1 MAQDARTVIAN
12 ASKAMGTDTVKS
24 IQYSGTGWNAG
35 VGQSFS
41 PADDWP
47 RFDITAYT
55 RTIDY
60 DARTSYEDLTRRQ
73 GNNPPRGGGGTP
85 IQGDQ
90 RAITVVNGNYA
101 WNVNG
106 ANIAPQPAAAELRQL
121 DIWLSPHGFLKA
133 AAAAPNA
140 TATPMTLEG
149 RKMTIVSF
157 TLNNKYRVNGHITD
171 QNLVERVQTWVANP
185 VFGDMVYEH
194 RYTDYK
200 DYNGVKFP
208 GVLHSHQGDP
218 SIFPGH
224 NWMEVRP
231 TAVQVNVP
239 AAAVAVTDAVRNA
252 TIPPVRAEST
262 QLAQGVWLI
271 AGGSHN
277 SVLVEFRD
285 FVAVVEA
292 PQDETRSLAVIAEVQ
307 RLVPNKPIQYV
318 VNTHHHFDHSGG
330 LRTYVA
336 QGTTVITHEQNK
348 DFYERVFFYPS
359 ARTIQPDRLSMLNP
373 WFAGNRTRSI
383 QTLNSKYTLS
393 DGVRTMDIH
402 PVQGLN
408 HNANML
414 IVYLPT
420 EKILINADLYSPPVP
435 GQPAPAVNPS
445 ITSLNNNIQR
455 LKLDVTRHVPIHGI
469 VGLACRFRENR
480 WNRSELNLNGRSMA
494 ARLPAPHARRFTT
507 TAVRSSSCLVPPAKR
522 TTAS

>member
-1 MAQDARTVIAN
+1 MLKRGLLAVVLIVSLSSVTMAQDARTVIAN
-12 ASKAMGTDTVKS
+12 ASRAMGADNLKS
-24 IQYSGTGWNAG
+24 IQYSGTGWNAAP
-35 VGQSFS
+35 GQSFS

-60 DARTSYEDLTRRQ
+60 DAKTSYEDLTRRQ

-85 IQGDQ
+85 LQGDQ
-90 RAITVVNGNYA
+90 RAISVVNGNYA

-106 ANIAPQPAAAELRQL
+106 ANVAPQPAAAELRQL

-133 AAAAPNA
+133 AATATNA
-140 TATPMTLEG
+140 TATRMTLEG

-171 QNLVERVQTWVANP
+171 QNLVDRVQTWVANP
-185 VFGDMVYEH
+185 IFGDMVYEH
-194 RYTDYK
+194 RYTEYK

-224 NWMEVRP
+224 NWMEIRP
-231 TAVQVNVP
+231 AAVQVNGP
-239 AAAVAVTDAVRNA
+239 AAAVAITDAVRNA
-252 TIPPVRAEST
+252 GIPPVRTESQ

-285 FVAVVEA
+285 FLTVIEA
-292 PQDETRSLAVIAEVQ
+292 PQDETRSLAVIAEVE

-336 QGTTVITHEQNK
+336 QGATVITHEENK
-348 DFYERVFFYPS
+348 DFYQRVFFYPS
-359 ARTIQPDRLSMLNP
+359 PRTVQPDRLSMLNP
-373 WFAGNRTRSI
+373 WFAANRNRSI
-383 QTLNSKYTLS
+383 QTLSAKYTLS
-393 DGVRTMDIH
+393 DGVRTIDIH
-402 PVQGLN
+402 PVQGLD
-408 HNANML
+408 HNSNML
-414 IVYLPT
+414 MVYLPT
-420 EKILINADLYSPPVP
+420 EKILINADLYSPPAA
-435 GQPAPAVNPS
+435 GQPAPAVNPN

-469 VGLACRFRENR
+469 VGTHADFVKIA
-480 WNRSELNLNGRSMA
+480 GR
-494 ARLPAPHARRFTT
+494 PND
-507 TAVRSSSCLVPPAKR
+507 
-522 TTAS
+522 

>member
-1 MAQDARTVIAN
+1 MFKRCLTAIALLALLPSTTAAQDARTVIAD
-12 ASKAMGTDTVKS
+12 ASRAMGVDTVKS
-24 IQYSGTGWNAG
+24 IQYSGTGWNAA

-41 PADDWP
+41 VTDDWP

-60 DARTSYEDLTRRQ
+60 NAKTSHEDLTRRQ
-73 GNNPPRGGGGTP
+73 GDNPPRGGGGTP
-85 IQGDQ
+85 LQSDQ
-90 RAITVVNGNYA
+90 HAITVVNGTYA
-101 WNVNG
+101 WSVNG
-106 ANIAPQPAAAELRQL
+106 TNVTPQPAAAELRQL

-140 TATPMTLEG
+140 TATSMRLEG
-149 RKMTIVSF
+149 RKMAIVSF

-194 RYTDYK
+194 RYTEYK

-218 SIFPGH
+218 SIFSGH
-224 NWMEVRP
+224 NWMEIRP
-231 TAVQVNVP
+231 TAVQVNVS
-239 AAAVAVTDAVRNA
+239 AAPVVIPDTVRNA
-252 TIPPVRAEST
+252 TIPPVRVESS

-277 SVLVEFRD
+277 SVLVEFHD

-292 PQDETRSLAVIAEVQ
+292 PQDENRSLAVIAEVQ
-307 RLVPNKPIQYV
+307 RLVPDKPIQYV

-330 LRTYVA
+330 LRTYVG
-336 QGTTVITHEQNK
+336 QGTTVITHEQNR

-359 ARTIQPDRLSMLNP
+359 PRTIQPDRLSMLNP
-373 WFAGNRTRSI
+373 WFAGNRNRSI
-383 QTLNSKYTLS
+383 QTLNTKYTVS

-408 HNANML
+408 HSANML

-420 EKILINADLYSPPVP
+420 EKILINADLYSPPVR
-435 GQPAPAVNPS
+435 GQPTPLVNPS
-445 ITSLNNNIQR
+445 ITSLSNNIQR
-455 LKLDVTRHVPIHGI
+455 LKLDVARHVPIHGI
-469 VGLACRFRENR
+469 AGSHTDFVRIAGTG
-480 WNRSELNLNGRSMA
+480 GR
-494 ARLPAPHARRFTT
+494 
-507 TAVRSSSCLVPPAKR
+507 
-522 TTAS
+522 

>member
-1 MAQDARTVIAN
+1 MFRLSSAGALFLTLLSASASAQDAAAVLAA
-12 ASKAMGTDTVKS
+12 ASKAMGAATVKS
-24 IQYSGTGWNAG
+24 IQYSGTGWTAG

-47 RFDITAYT
+47 RFDITAYS

-85 IQGDQ
+85 LLGDQ
-90 RAITVVNGNYA
+90 RAIAVVNGTHA

-106 ANIAPQPAAAELRQL
+106 TIVAPQPAAAELRQL

-133 AAAAPNA
+133 AATARDV

-149 RKMTIVSF
+149 RRMTIVSF
-157 TLNNKYRVNGHITD
+157 TLDGKYRVNGHLTD
-171 QNLVERVQTWVANP
+171 QHLVERVQTWVANP

-231 TAVQVNVP
+231 ASVQVNAP
-239 AAAVAVTDAVRNA
+239 AAMVTVTSAVRDAVV
-252 TIPPVRAEST
+252 PPVRAQST
-262 QLAQGVWLI
+262 SLAPGVWLI

-292 PQDETRSLAVIAEVQ
+292 PQSEERSLAVIAEVQ
-307 RLVPNKPIQYV
+307 RLVPAKPIQFV

-336 QGTTVITHEQNK
+336 QGATVITHEQNT
-348 DFYERVFFYPS
+348 DFYERVFFYP
-359 ARTIQPDRLSMLNP
+359 APRTMQPDRLSTLNP
-373 WFAGNRTRSI
+373 WFAGNRARSV
-383 QTLNSKYTLS
+383 QPVNAKYTVS
-393 DGVRTMDIH
+393 DGVRTMDMH

-408 HNANML
+408 HAASML
-414 IVYLPT
+414 IVHLPT
-420 EKILINADLYSPPVP
+420 EKILINADLYSPQVP

-445 ITSLNNNIQR
+445 LTSLASNIQR
-455 LKLDVTRHVPIHGI
+455 LKLDVARHVPIHGI
-469 VGLACRFRENR
+469 VGPHEDFVRI
-480 WNRSELNLNGRSMA
+480 SG
-494 ARLPAPHARRFTT
+494 AR
-507 TAVRSSSCLVPPAKR
+507 
-522 TTAS
+522 

>member
-1 MAQDARTVIAN
+1 MFKKYLTAVVFLVSLPATTLAQDARTVIAN
-12 ASKAMGTDTVKS
+12 ASKAMGTDAVKS
-24 IQYSGTGWNAG
+24 VQYSGTGWNAG
-35 VGQSFS
+35 VGQSAS
-41 PADDWP
+41 VTDDWP

-85 IQGDQ
+85 LQGDQ
-90 RAITVVNGNYA
+90 RAITVVNGTHA
-101 WNVNG
+101 WSVNG
-106 ANIAPQPAAAELRQL
+106 ANVAPQPAAAELRQL

-140 TATPMTLEG
+140 VATPMTLEG

-157 TLNNKYRVNGHITD
+157 ILNNKYRVNGHITD

-194 RYTDYK
+194 RFTDYK

-208 GVLHSHQGDP
+208 GVIHSHQGDP

-231 TAVQVNVP
+231 TAVQVNV
-239 AAAVAVTDAVRNA
+239 AAAPVVVTDAVRAA

-262 QLAQGVWLI
+262 QLAPGVWLI

-277 SVLVEFRD
+277 SVLVDFRD

-292 PQDETRSLAVIAEVQ
+292 PQDENRSLAVIAEVQ
-307 RLVPNKPIQYV
+307 RLAPNKPIQYV
-318 VNTHHHFDHSGG
+318 VNTHHHFDHAGG

-336 QGTTVITHEQNK
+336 QGATVITHEQNK

-373 WFAGNRTRSI
+373 WFAANRTRSI
-383 QTLNSKYTLS
+383 QTLNTKYTLS

-408 HNANML
+408 HNSNML

-420 EKILINADLYSPPVP
+420 EKILINADLYSPPVA
-435 GQPAPAVNPS
+435 GQPAPAVTPS

-455 LKLDVTRHVPIHGI
+455 LKLDVMRHVPIHGT
-469 VGLACRFRENR
+469 VGSHSDF
-480 WNRSELNLNGRSMA
+480 
-494 ARLPAPHARRFTT
+494 
-507 TAVRSSSCLVPPAKR
+507 VRIAGKSPS
-522 TTAS
+522 

>member
-1 MAQDARTVIAN
+1 MRRKPWART
-12 ASKAMGTDTVKS
+12 TVKS

-35 VGQSFS
+35 VGQSFG
-41 PADDWP
+41 PTDDWP

-85 IQGDQ
+85 LQGDQ
-90 RAITVVNGNYA
+90 RAITVVNGTYA

-106 ANIAPQPAAAELRQL
+106 ANVAPQPAAAELRQL

-133 AAAAPNA
+133 AAAATNA

-194 RYTDYK
+194 RYTEYK

-224 NWMEVRP
+224 NWMEIRP

-239 AAAVAVTDAVRNA
+239 AAPVVVTDAVRNA

-262 QLAQGVWLI
+262 QLAPGVWLI

-277 SVLVEFRD
+277 SVLVDFRD

-336 QGTTVITHEQNK
+336 QGATVITHEQNK

-359 ARTIQPDRLSMLNP
+359 PRTVQPDRLSTLNP
-373 WFAGNRTRSI
+373 WFAGNQNPLNPDAEHQVHPERRCPDDGHSSGAGAQSQLEHVDRVSADGKDSDQRRPVFTAGSRPAGSHGESQHHQPQQQYSAVEARRDATRT
-383 QTLNSKYTLS
+383 
-393 DGVRTMDIH
+393 H
-402 PVQGLN
+402 PR
-408 HNANML
+408 
-414 IVYLPT
+414 
-420 EKILINADLYSPPVP
+420 DC
-435 GQPAPAVNPS
+435 
-445 ITSLNNNIQR
+445 
-455 LKLDVTRHVPIHGI
+455 GI
-469 VGLACRFRENR
+469 AFRFRENR
-480 WNRSELNLNGRSMA
+480 RNETELNCTGGRWRRLSASAWLLVGAPPPLMPKA
-494 ARLPAPHARRFTT
+494 TARIQ
-507 TAVRSSSCLVPPAKR
+507 
-522 TTAS
+522 

>member
-1 MAQDARTVIAN
+1 MFKPCSIAAVLVAVLSSTATAQDVGTVIAN
-12 ASKAMGTDTVKS
+12 ASKAMGSDTVKS
-24 IQYSGTGWNAG
+24 IRYAGNGWNAG

-47 RFDITAYT
+47 RFDITAYS

-60 DARTSYEDLTRRQ
+60 DARSSYEDLTRRQ
-73 GNNPPRGGGGTP
+73 GNNPPRGGGGAP
-85 IQGDQ
+85 LEGEQ
-90 RAITVVNGNYA
+90 RAISVVNGSHA

-106 ANIAPQPAAAELRQL
+106 ADVIPQPAAAEVRQL

-133 AAAAPNA
+133 AAAATGA

-157 TLNNKYRVNGHITD
+157 TMNNKYRVNGHITD

-185 VFGDMVYEH
+185 VFGDLVYEH

-224 NWMEVRP
+224 NWIEVRP

-239 AAAVAVTDAVRNA
+239 AAAVVVTDAVRTA
-252 TIPPVRAEST
+252 AVPPVRVAST
-262 QLAQGVWLI
+262 PLAQGVWLV

-292 PQDETRSLAVIAEVQ
+292 PLGEERSLAVIAEAQ
-307 RLVPNKPIQYV
+307 RLVPGKPIQYV
-318 VNTHHHFDHSGG
+318 VNTHHHFDHAGG

-336 QGTTVITHEQNK
+336 QGATVVTHEQNR
-348 DFYERVFFYPS
+348 DFYERIFFYPS
-359 ARTIQPDRLSMLNP
+359 PRMIQPDRLSTLNP
-373 WFAGNRTRSI
+373 WFAGNRTRSL
-383 QTLNSKYTLS
+383 QTLTAKHTLS
-393 DGVRTMDIH
+393 DGVRTLDVH

-408 HNANML
+408 HTSTML
-414 IVYLPT
+414 MVYLPT
-420 EKILINADLYSPPVP
+420 EKILIHADLYSPQGP
-435 GQPAPAVNPS
+435 GRPAPAVNPS
-445 ITSLNNNIQR
+445 ITALNNNIQR

-469 VGLACRFRENR
+469 PG
-480 WNRSELNLNGRSMA
+480 
-494 ARLPAPHARRFTT
+494 PHADF
-507 TAVRSSSCLVPPAKR
+507 VRIAGARPE
-522 TTAS
+522 

>member
-1 MAQDARTVIAN
+1 VIAN
-12 ASKAMGTDTVKS
+12 ASKAMGADNLRS

-35 VGQSFS
+35 IGQSFS
-41 PADDWP
+41 PEDDWP

-60 DARTSYEDLTRRQ
+60 NARTSYEDLTRRQ

-90 RAITVVNGNYA
+90 RAITAVSGNYA
-101 WNVNG
+101 WAVNG
-106 ANIAPQPAAAELRQL
+106 ANITPQPAAAELRQL

-133 AAAAPNA
+133 AAAATDA
-140 TATPMTLEG
+140 RSTEMMLEG
-149 RKMTIVSF
+149 RKMTIISF

-171 QNLVERVQTWVANP
+171 QNLVERTQTWVDNP

-194 RYTDYK
+194 RFTDYK

-208 GVLHSHQGDP
+208 AVLHSHQGDP

-231 TAVQVNVP
+231 ASVTPNVNAP
-239 AAAVAVTDAVRNA
+239 ALTVTDAVRNA
-252 TIPPVRAEST
+252 TVPPVRVESQ
-262 QLAQGVWLI
+262 QLANGIWLV

-292 PQDETRSLAVIAEVQ
+292 PQNENRSLAVIAEVQ

-336 QGTTVITHEQNK
+336 QGTTVITHEQNE
-348 DFYERVFFYPS
+348 DFYEDVFFYPH
-359 ARTIQPDRLSMLNP
+359 ARTVQPDRLSALYP
-373 WFAGNRTRSI
+373 WFAGNRNRSI
-383 QTLNSKYTLS
+383 QTLTTKYTVS
-393 DGVRTMDIH
+393 DGTRTMDIH
-402 PVQGLN
+402 PVQGLD
-408 HNANML
+408 HNSNML
-414 IVYLPT
+414 MVYLPT
-420 EKILINADLYSPPVP
+420 ERILINADLYSPPAA
-435 GQPAPAVNPS
+435 GAQPPAVNPS
-445 ITSLNNNIQR
+445 MTSLRQNIQR
-455 LKLDVTRHVPIHGI
+455 LKLDVTQHVPIHGI
-469 VGLACRFRENR
+469 PGSHSDFMRI
-480 WNRSELNLNGRSMA
+480 S
-494 ARLPAPHARRFTT
+494 
-507 TAVRSSSCLVPPAKR
+507 
-522 TTAS
+522 ASGSN

>member
-1 MAQDARTVIAN
+1 MFKAYPIVALLVVALSSTAAAQDAGTVIAS

-24 IQYSGTGWNAG
+24 IRYAGTGWTTA

-47 RFDITAYT
+47 RFDITAYS

-60 DARTSYEDLTRRQ
+60 DAGTSHEDLTRRQ
-73 GNNPPRGGGGTP
+73 GNNSPRGGGGAP
-85 IQGDQ
+85 LQGEQ
-90 RAITVVNGNYA
+90 RATSVVNGSLA

-106 ANIAPQPAAAELRQL
+106 ADVIPQPAAAEVRQL

-133 AAAAPNA
+133 AAAATNA

-157 TLNNKYRVNGHITD
+157 TMHNKYRVNGHITD

-185 VFGDMVYEH
+185 VFGDLVYEH
-194 RYTDYK
+194 RYTDYR
-200 DYNGVKFP
+200 DYSGVKFP

-239 AAAVAVTDAVRNA
+239 AAAVGVTDAVRTA
-252 TIPPVRAEST
+252 AVPPVRVASAP
-262 QLAQGVWLI
+262 LAQGVWLI

-292 PQDETRSLAVIAEVQ
+292 PLGEERSLAVIAEVQ

-336 QGTTVITHEQNK
+336 QGTTVVTHEQNK
-348 DFYERVFFYPS
+348 DFYERVFFSPFS
-359 ARTIQPDRLSMLNP
+359 RTIQPDRLSTLNP

-383 QTLNSKYTLS
+383 QALTTKHTLS
-393 DGVRTMDIH
+393 DGVRTLDIH
-402 PVQGLN
+402 PVQGLD
-408 HNANML
+408 HASTM
-414 IVYLPT
+414 VMAYLPT
-420 EKILINADLYSPPVP
+420 EKILINADLYSPQVP
-435 GQPAPAVNPS
+435 GQPAPTVTPGMTA
-445 ITSLNNNIQR
+445 LNNNIQR
-455 LKLDVTRHVPIHGI
+455 LKLDVARHVPIHGI
-469 VGLACRFRENR
+469 AG
-480 WNRSELNLNGRSMA
+480 
-494 ARLPAPHARRFTT
+494 PHADF
-507 TAVRSSSCLVPPAKR
+507 VRIAGTRPQ
-522 TTAS
+522 

>member
-1 MAQDARTVIAN
+1 MFMKCLSAAIFITFLSSATMAQDAKTVIAN
-12 ASKAMGTDTVKS
+12 ASKAMGADTVKS
-24 IQYSGTGWNAG
+24 IQYSGTGWNAAP
-35 VGQSFS
+35 GQSYGPS
-41 PADDWP
+41 DDWP
-47 RFDITAYT
+47 RFDVTAYT
-55 RTIDY
+55 RTVDY

-85 IQGDQ
+85 LQGDQ
-90 RAITVVNGNYA
+90 RAIAVVNGTYA

-106 ANIAPQPAAAELRQL
+106 TNIAPQPAAAELRQL

-133 AAAAPNA
+133 AATA
-140 TATPMTLEG
+140 TDATTTPMTLEG
-149 RKMTIVSF
+149 RKITIVSF
-157 TLNNKYRVNGHITD
+157 TLNNKHKVNGHITD

-194 RYTDYK
+194 RYTEYK

-208 GVLHSHQGDP
+208 GLLHSHQGDP

-224 NWMEVRP
+224 NWMEIRP

-239 AAAVAVTDAVRNA
+239 ATSVTVTDAVRNA
-252 TIPPVRAEST
+252 TIQPVRVAST
-262 QLAQGVWLI
+262 PLAQDVWLV

-277 SVLVEFRD
+277 SVAVEFRD

-292 PQDETRSLAVIAEVQ
+292 PQDENRSLAVIAEVE
-307 RLVPNKPIQYV
+307 RLVPSKPIQYV

-359 ARTIQPDRLSMLNP
+359 PRTLQPDRLSKLYP
-373 WFAGNRTRSI
+373 WFSGNRNRSI
-383 QTLNSKYTLS
+383 QTLNSKYTVS

-402 PVQGLN
+402 PVQGLG
-408 HNANML
+408 HNSNML

-420 EKILINADLYSPPVP
+420 EKILVNADLYSPAAP

-445 ITSLNNNIQR
+445 ITALNNNIQR
-455 LKLDVTRHVPIHGI
+455 LKLDVARHVPIHGI
-469 VGLACRFRENR
+469 VGPNEDFVKIA
-480 WNRSELNLNGRSMA
+480 G
-494 ARLPAPHARRFTT
+494 TKT
-507 TAVRSSSCLVPPAKR
+507 Q
-522 TTAS
+522 

>member
-1 MAQDARTVIAN
+1 MFKKCLTAVVFLALLPSTTMAQDARTVIAN

-24 IQYSGTGWNAG
+24 IQYSGTGWNAA
-35 VGQSFS
+35 VGQSFG
-41 PADDWP
+41 PTDDWP

-55 RTIDY
+55 RTIEY
-60 DARTSYEDLTRRQ
+60 DAKTSYEDLTRRQ

-85 IQGDQ
+85 LQGDQ
-90 RAITVVNGNYA
+90 RVITVVNGTYA
-101 WNVNG
+101 WNVSG
-106 ANIAPQPAAAELRQL
+106 ANVAPQPAAAELRQL

-133 AAAAPNA
+133 AAAAPDA

-194 RYTDYK
+194 RYTEYK

-208 GVLHSHQGDP
+208 GILHSHQGDP

-224 NWMEVRP
+224 NWMEIRP

-239 AAAVAVTDAVRNA
+239 AAPVVVTDAVRNA

-277 SVLVEFRD
+277 SVLVDFRD

-292 PQDETRSLAVIAEVQ
+292 PQDENRSLAVIAEVQ

-318 VNTHHHFDHSGG
+318 VNTHHHFDHAGG

-348 DFYERVFFYPS
+348 DFCERVFFYPS
-359 ARTIQPDRLSMLNP
+359 PRTIRPDRLSMLNP
-373 WFAGNRTRSI
+373 WFAGNRNRSI
-383 QTLNSKYTLS
+383 QTLNTKYTLS

-408 HNANML
+408 HNSNML

-435 GQPAPAVNPS
+435 GQPAPTVTPS
-445 ITSLNNNIQR
+445 ITTFNNNIQR

-469 VGLACRFRENR
+469 VGSHSDFLRIVGTGP
-480 WNRSELNLNGRSMA
+480 S
-494 ARLPAPHARRFTT
+494 
-507 TAVRSSSCLVPPAKR
+507 
-522 TTAS
+522 